1 MTSFTNIP
9 RRRFLQYSGFTLASL
24 YAIPSWLQAMEKKPL
39 AVATPN
45 FHADVELELV
55 AKPASIG
62 VLPGTLTNV
71 QKYYGTV
78 IKGPANTFT
87 DIPGSYLGPVLRL
100 QKGQKVRIHFRN
112 ELEDTCI
119 THWHGMHVPHL
130 ADGHPMYAISKGE
143 TWVYEFEV
151 LNRAGTYF
159 YHPHTH
165 EMTGK
170 QVYSGLSGMI
180 IVEDEEEKKLGL
192 PAGEFEIP
200 IAIQDRSFDA
210 DNQLVFVT
218 HNMERMMGFHGDR
231 ILING
236 KPNNEFE
243 VASRAYRLRIA
254 NGSNARIYKLAWD
267 DGSPITVLGVD
278 GGLLDAPLNKPYVMM
293 GPGERL
299 DVWADFSGREV
310 GAVLT
315 LRSKPFHGVL
325 PPMHDKMMAM
335 MGHGGEAKAGENK
348 PGQAMEH
355 GSGGGMGMGMMGGMG
370 GMNHGGEAKA
380 GENKPAQGM
389 EHGSGG
395 GMGMGMMGGMGGM
408 NHGGDQ
414 PKAGEGKPSQAMEH
428 GGGGMGMMGGG
439 KGMGMM
445 NMPGMKLPLGTD
457 YPICQFR
464 VTRKST
470 DSLKLPEKLSS
481 IRRFEAKDTANPDK
495 PIPIGISEGMM
506 SMLLN
511 GRPFKMDDVQ
521 EFEKVKVN
529 TVQLIDIFHDH
540 DMGDKGPEGQKPAE
554 GMQHGGE
561 SKPAPAAG
569 MEHGQTGNAA
579 GGMAGMNHGG
589 GGMGMGM
596 MGGGMMGGMMNQ
608 GATGKPSGEGMG
620 GMDHGGGSKPA
631 SGGMDHGGGGQASG
645 MGMGMM
651 GGGMGGMGGGGMGG
665 MMSMSMAHPIHLHG
679 QQFQILSRSLDMK
692 EGDGYDTVKDGFINV
707 GWKDVVLVMP
717 GERVRIAKPFDNFTG
732 LFTYHCHNLEH
743 EDMGMMRDCLV
754 I

>member
-9 RRRFLQYSGFTLASL
+9 RRQFLQYSGLTLAGL
-24 YAIPSWLQAMEKKPL
+24 YGFPHWVQAMGKKPL
-39 AVATPN
+39 AVATAN
-45 FHADVELELV
+45 FHPDVELELV

-112 ELEDTCI
+112 ELDDTCI

-130 ADGHPMYAISKGE
+130 ADGHPMYAIAKGE

-278 GGLLDAPLNKPYVMM
+278 GGLLEAPLNKPYVMM

-299 DVWADFSGREV
+299 DVWADFSRREIGSEMV
-310 GAVLT
+310 I
-315 LRSKPFHGVL
+315 RSLPFHGVL
-325 PPMHDKMMAM
+325 PPMHDRMMAM

-348 PGQAMEH
+348 PSQTMEH
-355 GSGGGMGMGMMGGMG
+355 GGGGGMGMMG
-370 GMNHGGEAKA
+370 GMNHGGEQAKA
-380 GENKPAQGM
+380 
-389 EHGSGG
+389 S
-395 GMGMGMMGGMGGM
+395 
-408 NHGGDQ
+408 
-414 PKAGEGKPSQAMEH
+414 EGKPSQAMEH
-428 GGGGMGMMGGG
+428 GGGG
-439 KGMGMM
+439 GMGMM

-457 YPICQFR
+457 YPICKFR
-464 VTRKST
+464 VTRKSS
-470 DSLKLPEKLSS
+470 DSIKLPEKLSTF
-481 IRRFEAKDTANPDK
+481 RRFEAKDTANPDK

-529 TVQLIDIFHDH
+529 TLQLIDIFHAH
-540 DMGDKGPEGQKPAE
+540 DMGDKGAEGQKPNE

-561 SKPAPAAG
+561 AKPTPAAG
-569 MEHGQTGNAA
+569 MDHGQGGNAA
-579 GGMAGMNHGG
+579 GGMGGMNHGAG

-620 GMDHGGGSKPA
+620 GMDHGGGAKPA
-631 SGGMDHGGGGQASG
+631 APATGGMDHGGDNKSTGGG

-665 MMSMSMAHPIHLHG
+665 MSMSMAHPIHLHG

-743 EDMGMMRDCLV
+743 EDMGMMRDFLV

>member
-1 MTSFTNIP
+1 MTSFTDIP
-9 RRRFLQYSGFTLASL
+9 RRRFLQYSGLTMATL
-24 YAIPSWLQAMEKKPL
+24 YGIPRWGQAMEKKPL
-39 AVATPN
+39 AVATAN
-45 FHADVELELV
+45 FHPDVELELFARPV
-55 AKPASIG
+55 AFG
-62 VLPGTLTNV
+62 VLPGTLTNL
-71 QKYYGTV
+71 QKYFGKV
-78 IKGPANTFT
+78 IKGPANAFT
-87 DIPGSYLGPVLRL
+87 DIPGSYLGPVMRL
-100 QKGQKVRIHFRN
+100 QKGQKVRIHFTN
-112 ELEDTCI
+112 ELDDPCI

-130 ADGHPMYAISKGE
+130 SDGHPMYAIAKGE

-170 QVYSGLSGMI
+170 QVYFGLSGVI

-192 PAGEFEIP
+192 PSGEFEIP

-278 GGLLDAPLNKPYVMM
+278 GGLLDSPLQKPYVMM

-310 GAVLT
+310 GAELVM
-315 LRSKPFHGVL
+315 RSKPFSGTL
-325 PPMHDKMMAM
+325 PAMHERMMAM
-335 MGHGGEAKAGENK
+335 MGHGGEAKTGENK
-348 PGQAMEH
+348 PGQ
-355 GSGGGMGMGMMGGMG
+355 GGGGMGGMMGGMG
-370 GMNHGGEAKA
+370 GM
-380 GENKPAQGM
+380 
-389 EHGSGG
+389 G
-395 GMGMGMMGGMGGM
+395 GMGHGGDAAKGGDNKPGQAMGQGGGGMGGM
-408 NHGGDQ
+408 G
-414 PKAGEGKPSQAMEH
+414 
-428 GGGGMGMMGGG
+428 
-439 KGMGMM
+439 GMGMM
-445 NMPGMKLPLGTD
+445 NMPGMKLPLGSD
-457 YPICQFR
+457 YPICKFR
-464 VTRKST
+464 VTRKVS
-470 DSLKLPEKLSS
+470 DSPKLPEKLCT
-481 IRRFEAKDTANPDK
+481 IRHYEAKDTANPDK

-529 TVQLIDIFHDH
+529 TLQLIDIFHDH
-540 DMGDKGPEGQKPAE
+540 YMVDGKAKTGDTAQKPA
-554 GMQHGGE
+554 GE
-561 SKPAPAAG
+561 QGS
-569 MEHGQTGNAA
+569 
-579 GGMAGMNHGG
+579 GMAGMSQGQPAQGG
-589 GGMGMGM
+589 SGMGGMGMGM
-596 MGGGMMGGMMNQ
+596 MGGGMGGMMNHGGEGKAPGMGSMAQ
-608 GATGKPSGEGMG
+608 GGENKPSGG
-620 GMDHGGGSKPA
+620 GMDHGGDNK
-631 SGGMDHGGGGQASG
+631 GGG

-679 QQFQILSRSLDMK
+679 QQFQIISRSLDMK
-692 EGDGYDTVKDGFINV
+692 EGDGYDTVKDGFINS

-717 GERVRIAKPFDNFTG
+717 GERVKIAKPFDNYTG

-743 EDMGMMRDCLV
+743 EDMGMMRDFLV
-754 I
+754 T